1 MGKGHC
7 ESHGEGEIMLD
18 DYSSVAEQFKESL
31 IQEFLKKNPH
41 VKKDE
46 IVTRTING
54 RIVIDTIDNV
64 FKHAA
69 GQRKVQETVDR
80 KRINELLEKGEK
92 RLTSSLE
99 SLQSSRQYAQWL
111 YRSRFADFSEKEKDH
126 TLQFLAQKEDACGK
140 SAIAADLSKQKLLE
154 VINQQARSTSSLVR
168 TLLQETL
175 QAVLDLLKCQAAIF
189 KREVEL
195 GDQVSRFMKE
205 FIQSTV
211 SVAQALVKPTTVNAM
226 ARAYQILKNET
237 IDATAI
243 TKAENIKKLKQAVD
257 ELELNLKQRRDMIN
271 SIQQLIHFIEDVL
284 EAVGQLERK
293 EQTAQPASNMKSD
306 PTRRMAF
313 TTRSDRR

>member
-1 MGKGHC
+1 
-7 ESHGEGEIMLD
+7 MLD

-31 IQEFLKKNPH
+31 IQEFLKKNPK
-41 VKKDE
+41 VKKEE
-46 IVTRTING
+46 IVTRTVNG
-54 RIVIDTIDNV
+54 RIVIDTIDHV

-80 KRINELLEKGEK
+80 KKINELLEKGEK
-92 RLTSSLE
+92 RLASSLE

-111 YRSRFADFSEKEKDH
+111 YRSRFADFSEKEKDQ
-126 TLQFLAQKEDACGK
+126 TLLFLAQKEDACGK
-140 SAIAADLSKQKLLE
+140 CAIVADSSKQKLLE

-175 QAVLDLLKCQAAIF
+175 QSVLDLLKCQGAIF

-195 GDQVSRFMKE
+195 GDQVSVCMRD

-257 ELELNLKQRRDMIN
+257 ELESNLKQRRDMIN
-271 SIQQLIHFIEDVL
+271 SIQQLVHFVESVL
-284 EAVGQLERK
+284 EAAGQLEPK
-293 EQTAQPASNMKSD
+293 EKPSEPALDSKSA

-313 TTRSDRR
+313 TSRLNRR